1 MNLSSGDAINQAS
14 DILKPTLQDNDF
26 LQSFVRI
33 DLDEKISEKKKK
45 SLFMETMIKESKENL
60 NKTKHDINDTSKNI
74 KRNKNEKKD
83 LRQRRIAKGTMEFE
97 LSEQKTR
104 KGKQRKK
111 NCSSRYEEVYTDKDR
126 AAAVNMGSRDIIQS
140 LKIKRRQDR
149 NKMMQIPEEADPSSM
164 LALGAREMR
173 SGDLN
178 IAINCINK
186 ALELSP
192 NDKTALLSRS
202 KCYLLLGEPQKALE
216 DAESVLTEKVKDP
229 NNPKAIYYKAEAL
242 YHLGDFELSLVYYH
256 RGIKIRPEFDQFR
269 LGIQKAKEAI
279 QNILGNNGGSMKT
292 APLINIQKIK
302 NLDDLKTHEQSDHQV
317 KPKLEQSENVD
328 DQKSAIITDKKNQS
342 SLMKQKN
349 NTLNFLGQLNV
360 DKKYLQ
366 NLLKRSDIKAAHQVS
381 ADHITK
387 YAKEGILFLNNR
399 QEFWRQQRS
408 STASSSNPI

>member
-1 MNLSSGDAINQAS
+1 
-14 DILKPTLQDNDF
+14 
-26 LQSFVRI
+26 
-33 DLDEKISEKKKK
+33 
-45 SLFMETMIKESKENL
+45 
-60 NKTKHDINDTSKNI
+60 
-74 KRNKNEKKD
+74 
-83 LRQRRIAKGTMEFE
+83 
-97 LSEQKTR
+97 
-104 KGKQRKK
+104 
-111 NCSSRYEEVYTDKDR
+111 
-126 AAAVNMGSRDIIQS
+126 MGSRDIIQS